1 MLRCGLNFKIYE
13 NYDSHLTR
21 SIYMKDKVK
30 TTMIVVTIVAGIAW
44 FIYFM
49 GGRAVDF
56 MAKLHGG

>member
-1 MLRCGLNFKIYE
+1 
-13 NYDSHLTR
+13 
-21 SIYMKDKVK
+21 MKDKVK